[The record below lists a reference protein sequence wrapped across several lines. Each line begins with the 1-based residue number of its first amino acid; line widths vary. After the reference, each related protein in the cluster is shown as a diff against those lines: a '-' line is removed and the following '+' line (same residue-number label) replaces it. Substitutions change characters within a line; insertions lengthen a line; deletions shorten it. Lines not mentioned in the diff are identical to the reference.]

1 MANQNV
7 LDALKVVTEALT
19 VPVTTTVQAEVLT
32 KHTVSEGEYFVMLEA
47 DHGWFSLGDV
57 IKLTRKDGTESPV
70 FTDAKGL
77 TAYVHLPRLRRATP
91 DEVAEGFPTTKAFAK
106 GTVVKVIGNGGGG
119 TNHFYDIGALGTVE
133 REAESNTVIVASDV
147 RSQYIAKTDLEV
159 LTDAKLLDGKLYE
172 KVDEKASIGDYICYD
187 EIDRSYLTDGKLY
200 EVIKLHCGDEII
212 VDDDG
217 DNFDTYNK
225 RDFDVYKPVKNE
237 APPADGYFVEIDGL
251 RYAKFEGELRVGD
264 YITASHDFG
273 DITLGKKYEVFG
285 VDSDGDGYI
294 RDDDGCT
301 RFVDADRIQ
310 AIYRRALD
318 EREESF
324 VKFGREVDEFK
335 VGDIVEA
342 RGIKSVI
349 STLKA
354 TYSHNTGMCFSGAHT
369 GFISANADGHEHWEL
384 IKSASL
390 VEPIESRLK

>member
-57 IKLTRKDGTESPV
+57 IKLTRKDGTEAPK

-91 DEVAEGFPTTKAFAK
+91 DEVAEAFPTTKAFAK

-119 TNHFYDIGALGTVE
+119 TTHFYDIGALGTVE
-133 REAESNTVIVASDV
+133 RESESNTVIVASDV

-159 LTDAKLLDGKLYE
+159 LTDAKLIDGKLYE
-172 KVDEKASIGDYICYD
+172 KVDEKAAIGDYICYD
-187 EIDRSYLTDGKLY
+187 EIDRSYLTAGKLY
-200 EVIKLHCGDEII
+200 EVINLDAGDAII
-212 VDDDG
+212 EDDD
-217 DNFDTYNK
+217 DEWFDTWTAC
-225 RDFDVYKPVKNE
+225 DFDVYKPVKNE
-237 APPADGYFVEIDGL
+237 APPADDAFIEVNGL
-251 RYAKFEGELRVGD
+251 RYDKVEGAVRVGD
-264 YITASHDFG
+264 YITASHDFD
-273 DITLGKKYEVFG
+273 DITVGKKYG
-285 VDSDGDGYI
+285 VYALDFDGDGLI
-294 RDDDGCT
+294 RDDDDCE
-301 RFVDADRIQ
+301 RYVDADRIQ

-369 GFISANADGHEHWEL
+369 GFISANADGDEHWEL

>member
-57 IKLTRKDGTESPV
+57 IKLTRKDGTESPL

-91 DEVAEGFPTTKAFAK
+91 GEVAEAFPDTKAF
-106 GTVVKVIGNGGGG
+106 
-119 TNHFYDIGALGTVE
+119 
-133 REAESNTVIVASDV
+133 SDV
-147 RSQYIAKTDLEV
+147 
-159 LTDAKLLDGKLYE
+159 KLIDGKLYE
-172 KVDEKASIGDYICYD
+172 KVDEKAAIGDYICYG

-200 EVIKLHCGDEII
+200 EVIKFDCGDEII

-237 APPADGYFVEIDGL
+237 APPADDAFIEVNGL
-251 RYAKFEGELRVGD
+251 RYDKVEGAVRVGD
-264 YITASHDFG
+264 YITASHDFE
-273 DITLGKKYEVFG
+273 DITLGKKYG
-285 VDSDGDGYI
+285 VYALDFDGDGLI
-294 RDDDGCT
+294 RDDDDCE
-301 RFVDADRIQ
+301 RYVDADRIQ

-324 VKFGREVDEFK
+324 AKFGREVDEFK
-335 VGDIVEA
+335 VGDIVKA
-342 RGIKSVI
+342 NGIKSVI

-354 TYSHNTGMCFSGAHT
+354 TYSHNTGKRFYGACD
-369 GFISANADGHEHWEL
+369 GFISANADGDEHWEL